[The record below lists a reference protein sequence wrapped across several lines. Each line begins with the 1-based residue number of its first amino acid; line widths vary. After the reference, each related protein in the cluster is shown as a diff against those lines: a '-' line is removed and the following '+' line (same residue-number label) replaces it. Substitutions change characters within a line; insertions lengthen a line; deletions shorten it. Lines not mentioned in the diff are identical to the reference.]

1 MTCGPD
7 RLVRRIH
14 GRLRSGRLAAGCTVD
29 GHELAELAARI
40 ERLQAVGEEF
50 AHVRLAPNLARERA
64 METACIG
71 GGSVATEV

>member
-14 GRLRSGRLAAGCTVD
+14 GRRRAAGCVVA
-29 GHELAELAARI
+29 GHELAELVARV
-40 ERLQAVGEEF
+40 ERLQAVGDAF
-50 AHVRLAPNLARERA
+50 GHVRLAPKLARERA
-64 METACIG
+64 MVTACIG